1 MRIFSTETVMLH
13 LDVEDKEQAL
23 QQMGRK
29 IEATHSL
36 KPGGFDNFMY
46 AINKREAEFS
56 TAVGYDYAIPHGKS
70 EAVAVPVVAFAR
82 LAKPVLWD
90 ADEDDWAQNIF
101 MIAVP
106 EESAG
111 DEHIRILMK
120 LASAIMEDDFRDRI
134 AVAENELQVIDI
146 ISSYVE

>member
-134 AVAENELQVIDI
+134 AAAGNEVQVIDI
-146 ISSYVE
+146 MTRYVE

>member
-1 MRIFSTETVMLH
+1 MRIFSTENVILH
-13 LDVEDKEQAL
+13 LDVQDKEQAL
-23 QQMGRK
+23 QLMGRK
-29 IEATHSL
+29 IEASGSL
-36 KPGGFDNFMY
+36 KPGGFDNFMFS
-46 AINKREAEFS
+46 INKREAEFS

-70 EAVAVPVVAFAR
+70 DAVAVPVVAFVR
-82 LAKPVLWD
+82 LVKPVLWD

-120 LASAIMEDDFRDRI
+120 LASAIMEDGFRDKI
-134 AVAENELQVIDI
+134 AVAENEIQVIDI
-146 ISSYVE
+146 IESYVE